1 VVFDL
6 DGTLVDTEALHLA
19 ASHHAARAVLG
30 RDVSAEVARA
40 SLGRPLPLSMA
51 VIAGGAGDGPGDRAE
66 VDTMVPALM
75 DAFLAFYGAH
85 QAAMVRPFPGVPA
98 VLAELRRRG
107 YPLALLSNKLRAW
120 GRAELEDVGLAP
132 LLDVVVFMEDMPE
145 PKPAAAALDP
155 VLAALALAA
164 DRILLI
170 GDGAADVGCARA
182 AGATAAVALWG
193 TAGREPAARES
204 LLALGAARTFEHP
217 SDVLTYCP

>member
-1 VVFDL
+1 
-6 DGTLVDTEALHLA
+6 
-19 ASHHAARAVLG
+19 
-30 RDVSAEVARA
+30 
-40 SLGRPLPLSMA
+40 
-51 VIAGGAGDGPGDRAE
+51 
-66 VDTMVPALM
+66 
-75 DAFLAFYGAH
+75 
-85 QAAMVRPFPGVPA
+85 MVRPFPGVPA